1 MRLTLD
7 AIAVLD
13 AIDRRGSFATAAEEL
28 HRVPSA
34 LTYTVQKLEQDL
46 GVVLFDRSGHRARLT
61 EAGRELLQE
70 GRHLLRA
77 AGELEQRVKRVA
89 TGWEAELRLAVS
101 DLIPIDRL
109 FPLLTAFYQRQ
120 SGTRLRLMT
129 EVYGGCWDAR
139 VSGRADLA
147 LGAPGEGPAGGG
159 YATRVMG
166 DVSFVFVVAPDHP
179 LAQAREPLKNSEI
192 IQYRSVTAADSSR
205 SLPPRT
211 SGLLSGQDVLTVPDS
226 HAKRMAHEQGLG
238 VGYLPRHLAQ
248 AAIAAGRLVA
258 REVAES
264 KPDIQLVLA
273 WRTQHVGGAL
283 RWFLRELQD
292 PGVISGLLE

>member
-13 AIDRRGSFATAAEEL
+13 AIDRMGSFATAAEEL

-89 TGWEAELRLAVS
+89 TGWEAELRLVVS

-109 FPLLTAFYQRQ
+109 FPLLTAFYQQQ

-129 EVYGGCWDAR
+129 EVYGGCWDAL

-147 LGAPGEGPAGGG
+147 VGAPGEGPPGGG

-179 LAQAREPLKNSEI
+179 LAQAREPLRNSEI

-211 SGLLSGQDVLTVPDS
+211 SGLISGQDVLTVPDS
-226 HAKRMAHEQGLG
+226 HAKRMAHERGLG

-248 AAIAAGRLVA
+248 AAIAAGRLVT

-273 WRTQHVGGAL
+273 WRTQHAARAL

-292 PGVISGLLE
+292 PRVISGLLE